1 MAFVPMLFS
10 YNDGIGFLLL
20 PISSS
25 FCHRSH
31 GGMDPWI
38 SCMLHETQGTHS
50 IFKPGSVTRLH
61 RGEKQH
67 VMPRTEVFCF
77 FFSLFF
83 SPPPPEFFLKHS
95 QATSRKRKLQLYL
108 VSQPFD
114 VSSHLQLKVRYGKTR
129 ERKKDRKKEGYLLS
143 SRESPAPSG
152 GIAVTELRAPQ

>member
-31 GGMDPWI
+31 RGMDPWV

-67 VMPRTEVFCF
+67 VMPRTEVFFF
-77 FFSLFF
+77 FFS
-83 SPPPPEFFLKHS
+83 PFFLS
-95 QATSRKRKLQLYL
+95 SSSRILLEAL
-108 VSQPFD
+108 T
-114 VSSHLQLKVRYGKTR
+114 SHLK
-129 ERKKDRKKEGYLLS
+129 EKKAAALPCISALRCFLPLTTEGQ
-143 SRESPAPSG
+143 
-152 GIAVTELRAPQ
+152 IWKN